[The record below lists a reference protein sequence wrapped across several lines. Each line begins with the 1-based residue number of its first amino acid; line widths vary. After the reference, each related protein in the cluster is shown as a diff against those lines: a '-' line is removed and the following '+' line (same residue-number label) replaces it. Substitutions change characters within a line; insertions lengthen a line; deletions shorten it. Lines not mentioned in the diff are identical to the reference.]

1 MKVAAQR
8 ERSLTVAETFGDWA
22 AGMRGDRLPDPTRH
36 ATRRLLLDVL
46 GLCVAARK
54 SDYVTALLATA
65 ISDGSATAIGHGRTL
80 SPYDAALING
90 SATHGEDFDDTFE
103 GGPVHAGGSVVPAAL
118 ALAELRGLNGSDVM
132 SGIVVGA
139 EFVCRGSMVSPQAI
153 HRQCF
158 HPSGVLGALGS
169 AATAA
174 AMLRL
179 DGRGI
184 ARAMGIAGSFASG
197 IIEYLADGSWT
208 KRFHTGWAAQAGI
221 RAGLLAEAG
230 YSGPLSVLE
239 GQHGFYRA
247 FATGKQPDFSVL
259 LDGLGSRWVVED
271 IAFKPYACGTMAHPY
286 IDCMIELR
294 ESGVLA
300 DDIAEIACE
309 VGEGTVHRLWEP
321 LAAKRNPP
329 NGYAA
334 KFATPYCMAVGFLD
348 GRVGLEQFTEDR
360 VADPNLRA
368 LARKVS
374 YVIDPDN
381 PYPREFTG
389 HARVALKDGSVRE
402 IRRSHF
408 RGGAHSPIPDD
419 ELMRKYED
427 NCRFGGWSKERARA
441 VAGIVDAIVGGGAVD
456 LVQARG

>member
-1 MKVAAQR
+1 MNVAVGQKSSA
-8 ERSLTVAETFGDWA
+8 TVAEVFGAWA
-22 AGMRGDRLPDPTRH
+22 VKDRGEKLPDSTHH
-36 ATRRLLLDVL
+36 AVKRLLLDAF
-46 GLCVAARK
+46 GLCVAARN

-65 ISDGSATAIGHGRTL
+65 ISEGRATAIGHERML
-80 SPYDAALING
+80 SPYDAALVNG
-90 SATHGEDFDDTFE
+90 AATHGEDFDDTFE

-118 ALAELRGLNGSDVM
+118 ALAELRGLSGDAVM
-132 SGIVVGA
+132 KGIAVGV

-169 AATAA
+169 AAATAT
-174 AMLRL
+174 MVGL
-179 DGRGI
+179 DAQGV

-230 YSGPLSVLE
+230 YTGPLSVLE

-247 FATGKQPDFSVL
+247 FATSKEPDFNVL
-259 LDGLGSRWVVED
+259 LDDLGSRWVTED
-271 IAFKPYACGTMAHPY
+271 VAFKPYACGTMTHPY

-294 ESGVLA
+294 DLGVAAA
-300 DDIAEIACE
+300 DIVEVTCE

-321 LAAKRNPP
+321 LAAKQRPP

-334 KFATPYCMAVGFLD
+334 KFSTPYCMAVGFLD
-348 GRVGLEQFTEDR
+348 GRVGFEQFTEER
-360 VADPNLRA
+360 VADPELQT
-368 LARKVS
+368 LSRKIA
-374 YVIDPDN
+374 YVVDPNN

-389 HARVALKDGSVRE
+389 HAHVTLRDGSVRE

-427 NCRFGGWSKERARA
+427 NCRFGGWSKERTRA
-441 VAGIVDAIVGGGAVD
+441 VAAIVDQIAAGGAVD
-456 LVQARG
+456 LSSARG